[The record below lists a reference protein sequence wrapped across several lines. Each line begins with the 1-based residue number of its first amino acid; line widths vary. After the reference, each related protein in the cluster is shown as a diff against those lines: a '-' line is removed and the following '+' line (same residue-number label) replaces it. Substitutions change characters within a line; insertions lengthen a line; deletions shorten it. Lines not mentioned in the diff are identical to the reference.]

1 MQVQGRGF
9 RWGVY
14 GVLTLVI
21 VAGLGLSAFMA
32 NKAEHFGKA
41 LRPLLNVNLPA
52 YEHLAEFEHAVL
64 LYQLALNKYATQSID
79 HDRFVML
86 TTGQREDMTRGLET
100 LLRDFPDHADVAP
113 IRAASNQLLPLAS
126 RLDGVLADRAN
137 AGSGIRDLLQ
147 QANRY
152 TNDIRD
158 QLVELKHDATLGLQ
172 QAQALTHTNIESMS
186 RLVHAYT
193 LLTLAA
199 SLFMMYHVRARMRSE
214 HQLAIQASHDPLTD
228 LANRRSFERRL
239 QHIKDQ
245 PHMLA
250 LGMIDRFDRVVG
262 GLGYTFADRLMREIA
277 QRVRTAAEQHGGEVF
292 RLDGATLAVLYRCAD
307 ATANAASNVA
317 SDAASDVATDAASD
331 ATANAA
337 STAAPGSAV
346 VAPAALET
354 LREAMRRPF
363 RFGQHEV
370 FPSLSL
376 GSAAYPAQCEDVAQL
391 LTHADSAL
399 RAARDAGGDIVIPYS
414 DAISQQTRHNLH
426 REAQLAHA
434 LEREELVL
442 YYQPQERLDGSG
454 LAGFEA
460 LLRWR
465 HGDELISPA
474 EFIPIAEESGLI
486 IPIGAWVLEQ
496 ACRQA
501 RLWQEQAP
509 DRELVVAV
517 NISPRQF
524 GHPDF
529 LHRVAHILAETGV
542 DPSRIE
548 LEITESMLMQDH
560 GRSEHLLRALREQG
574 LRLAID
580 DFGTGYSSLA
590 YLKRF
595 PVDMLKIDQSFIRS
609 LRPDGN
615 DAAIVRAMINM
626 SHHLGLRVI
635 AEGVETTAQRV
646 MLRDWGCDEI
656 QGYWYGR
663 PMPAAAASVFMTS
676 TPAGSIGA

>member
-32 NKAEHFGKA
+32 NKAENFGKA

-86 TTGQREDMTRGLET
+86 TTNQREDMKRGLEI
-100 LLRDFPDHADVAP
+100 LLRDFPGHTDVAP
-113 IRAASNQLLPLAS
+113 IRAASSQLLPLAG
-126 RLDGVLADRAN
+126 RLDGMLADRTN
-137 AGSGIRDLLQ
+137 AGNGTRDLLQ

-158 QLVELKHDATLGLQ
+158 QLVQLKHDATTGLQ

-199 SLFMMYHVRARMRSE
+199 SLFMMYHVRARLRSE
-214 HQLAIQASHDPLTD
+214 RQLAIQASHDPLTD

-239 QHIKDQ
+239 RHIKGQ
-245 PHMLA
+245 PHTLA

-277 QRVRTAAEQHGGEVF
+277 QRVRAAAEQHGGEVF
-292 RLDGATLAVLYRCAD
+292 RLDGATLAVLYRGKEAS
-307 ATANAASNVA
+307 NAAGTTDGA
-317 SDAASDVATDAASD
+317 GATPD
-331 ATANAA
+331 
-337 STAAPGSAV
+337 
-346 VAPAALET
+346 ALET

-363 RFGQHEV
+363 RFGKHEV

-376 GSAAYPAQCEDVAQL
+376 GSADYPAQCSDVGQL
-391 LTHADSAL
+391 LTHADAAL
-399 RAARDAGGDIVIPYS
+399 RAAREAGGDIVIPYS

-434 LEREELVL
+434 LERDELVL
-442 YYQPQERLDGSG
+442 HYQPQERLDGSG

-460 LLRWR
+460 LLRWH
-465 HGDELISPA
+465 HGDALIPPA

-501 RLWQEQAP
+501 RLWQELAP
-509 DRELVVAV
+509 DRALVVAV

-529 LHRVAHILAETGV
+529 LNRVSGILAETGV
-542 DPSRIE
+542 DPTRIE

-560 GRSEHLLRALREQG
+560 GRSEHLLRALRELG
-574 LRLAID
+574 LQLAID

-595 PVDMLKIDQSFIRS
+595 PVDKLKIDQSFIRS
-609 LRPDGN
+609 LRPGGN

-626 SHHLGLRVI
+626 AHHLGLRVI
-635 AEGVETTAQRV
+635 AEGVETTTQREW
-646 MLRDWGCDEI
+646 LRDWECDEI
-656 QGYWYGR
+656 QGYWYGK
-663 PMPAAAASVFMTS
+663 PMPAESAGVFITGTSAS
-676 TPAGSIGA
+676 A

>member
-32 NKAEHFGKA
+32 NKAENFGKA

-79 HDRFVML
+79 HARFVML
-86 TTGQREDMTRGLET
+86 TTSQRDEMKRGVE
-100 LLRDFPDHADVAP
+100 LLLHDFPGHNGVAP
-113 IRAASNQLLPLAS
+113 LRTASSQLLPLAG
-126 RLDGVLADRAN
+126 RLDGLLADRGN
-137 AGSGIRDLLQ
+137 AGSGTRDLLQ

-158 QLVELKHDATLGLQ
+158 QLVQLKQDASTGLQ

-199 SLFMMYHVRARMRSE
+199 SLFMMYHVRARLRSE
-214 HQLAIQASHDPLTD
+214 YQLAIQASHDPLTD

-239 QHIKDQ
+239 GHIEGQ
-245 PHMLA
+245 PHTLA

-277 QRVRTAAEQHGGEVF
+277 QRVRAAAELHGGEVF
-292 RLDGATLAVLYRCAD
+292 RLDGATLAVLYRG
-307 ATANAASNVA
+307 SQ
-317 SDAASDVATDAASD
+317 
-331 ATANAA
+331 A
-337 STAAPGSAV
+337 STATGTAAAPD
-346 VAPAALET
+346 ALET

-363 RFGQHEV
+363 RFGKHEV

-376 GSAAYPAQCEDVAQL
+376 GSANYPAQCGDVGEL
-391 LTHADSAL
+391 LTHADAAL
-399 RAARDAGGDIVIPYS
+399 RAAREAGGDIVIPYS

-465 HGDELISPA
+465 HGDALIPPA

-529 LHRVAHILAETGV
+529 LHRVAGILAQTGV
-542 DPSRIE
+542 DPTRIE

-560 GRSEHLLRALREQG
+560 GRSEHLLRALRELG
-574 LRLAID
+574 LQLAID

-595 PVDMLKIDQSFIRS
+595 PVDKLKIDQSFIRS
-609 LRPDGN
+609 LRPASN
-615 DAAIVRAMINM
+615 DAAIVHAMINM
-626 SHHLGLRVI
+626 AHHLGLRVI
-635 AEGVETTAQRV
+635 AEGVETTTQRGW
-646 MLRDWGCDEI
+646 LRDWGCDEI
-656 QGYWYGR
+656 QGYWYGK
-663 PMPAAAASVFMTS
+663 PMPAERASAFITAAPASAS
-676 TPAGSIGA
+676 A

>member
-1 MQVQGRGF
+1 MQLQGRGF

-14 GVLTLVI
+14 GLLTLVI

-32 NKAEHFGKA
+32 NKAENLGNA
-41 LRPLLNVNLPA
+41 LRPLLNESLPA

-79 HDRFVML
+79 HDRFL
-86 TTGQREDMTRGLET
+86 TLTAGQRDDMTRGMDI
-100 LLRDFPDHADVAP
+100 LLRDFPKHADVAP
-113 IRAASNQLLPLAS
+113 IGIASRALLPLAGQLEGILANETNGS
-126 RLDGVLADRAN
+126 MNSYATRSLLRLAN
-137 AGSGIRDLLQ
+137 G
-147 QANRY
+147 Y
-152 TNDIRD
+152 TNDIRG
-158 QLVELKHDATLGLQ
+158 QLVRLKQGATTGLQ
-172 QAQALTHTNIESMS
+172 EAQALTHTNIDSMS

-193 LLTLAA
+193 LLTLVA

-214 HQLAIQASHDPLTD
+214 RQLAFQASHDPLTD

-239 QHIKDQ
+239 REIKGRS
-245 PHMLA
+245 HTLA

-292 RLDGATLAVLYRCAD
+292 RLDGATLAILYRGHRPVQ
-307 ATANAASNVA
+307 ASL
-317 SDAASDVATDAASD
+317 TD
-331 ATANAA
+331 TV
-337 STAAPGSAV
+337 AAPPG
-346 VAPAALET
+346 ALEAV
-354 LREAMRRPF
+354 REAMRRPF

-376 GSAAYPAQCEDVAQL
+376 GSANYPQQCGDVSQL
-391 LTHADSAL
+391 LTHADAAL
-399 RAARDAGGDIVIPYS
+399 RTARESGGDILIPYS
-414 DAISQQTRHNLH
+414 DTISEQTRHNLH

-434 LEREELVL
+434 LERDELVL
-442 YYQPQERLDGSG
+442 YYQPQEHLDSGG

-465 HGDELISPA
+465 HGDDLISPA

-509 DRELVVAV
+509 EQDLVVAV

-529 LHRVAHILAETGV
+529 LHTVARILAETGV
-542 DPSRIE
+542 DPARIE

-560 GRSEHLLRALREQG
+560 GRSERLLRALREQG

-595 PVDMLKIDQSFIRS
+595 PVDKLKIDQSFIRS

-626 SHHLGLRVI
+626 AHHLGLRVI
-635 AEGVETTAQRV
+635 AEGVETTAQRAW
-646 MLRDWGCDEI
+646 LRDWGCDEI
-656 QGYWYGR
+656 QGFWYGK
-663 PMPAAAASVFMTS
+663 PMPAAVAAVYIT
-676 TPAGSIGA
+676 TKPTAAPPAGRF